1 MSSQNVKPLTGK
13 KKKKRNT
20 FCNLKCLY
28 CTIKYIS
35 IYHIYHFCLVLTIH
49 VEAINRYT
57 VAFQLSSVRLN
68 ACSGEVW
75 FISPRLFSVCS
86 GIGERAGVLISKI
99 YSLTLT
105 TPPQL
110 TWTPPPSLP
119 PSLHRHPWEDEPVSF
134 LFHLP
139 PVMQGCASVSGR
151 LRALNQ
157 RREPSAQPWRWLLF
171 MIFYRIS
178 VVERNEMYGR

>member
-86 GIGERAGVLISKI
+86 GIDERAGVLISKI

-110 TWTPPPSLP
+110 TWTPPPSSLP
-119 PSLHRHPWEDEPVSF
+119 ASTDTLEKMSRSASCFICLRSCKAAPVS
-134 LFHLP
+134 LA
-139 PVMQGCASVSGR
+139 ASVH
-151 LRALNQ
+151 
-157 RREPSAQPWRWLLF
+157 
-171 MIFYRIS
+171 
-178 VVERNEMYGR
+178 

>member
-1 MSSQNVKPLTGK
+1 M
-13 KKKKRNT
+13 
-20 FCNLKCLY
+20 
-28 CTIKYIS
+28 
-35 IYHIYHFCLVLTIH
+35 H
-49 VEAINRYT
+49 VQA
-57 VAFQLSSVRLN
+57 
-68 ACSGEVW
+68 EVW

-86 GIGERAGVLISKI
+86 GIGECAGVLISKI

-105 TPPQL
+105 TPAPPTPGPPPPPPPPPRTPSEKSGPGSPVRFFPSPYPPPPAHL
-110 TWTPPPSLP
+110 SPPPPPPSL
-119 PSLHRHPWEDEPVSF
+119 LRHPWEDEPVSF

-178 VVERNEMYGR
+178 VVERNEMYGH

>member
-57 VAFQLSSVRLN
+57 VAFQLSSVKLN

-110 TWTPPPSLP
+110 TWTPPLP
-119 PSLHRHPWEDEPVSF
+119 PSQPPQTPLRRWAGQLPVSF
-134 LFHLP
+134 
-139 PVMQGCASVSGR
+139 ASGHAR
-151 LRALNQ
+151 LRQCLWPPPCTKSKTGAE
-157 RREPSAQPWRWLLF
+157 RPAVAVTP
-171 MIFYRIS
+171 FYDIL
-178 VVERNEMYGR
+178 